1 MQESK
6 TIEMFSGIPVKQ
18 LKANDA
24 SRTELDLSLS
34 VGCGV
39 AEALVLGALLKVRVC
54 SFGAV
59 CAARICFGLCGC
71 VKRVLVLQ

>member
-1 MQESK
+1 MRA
-6 TIEMFSGIPVKQ
+6 

-24 SRTELDLSLS
+24 AVTEVNLVDS
-34 VGCGV
+34 GCGL
-39 AEALVLGALLKVRVC
+39 AEASVLGALLKVRVC

-71 VKRVLVLQ
+71 VKRVLVLK

>member
-24 SRTELDLSLS
+24 SRTVLDLSQS
-34 VGCGV
+34 GCGV

-71 VKRVLVLQ
+71 VKRVLVLK